1 MASLATLMLV
11 LLEVI
16 ADYVTTVVAGY
27 TAVYLGALQLQA
39 ESQEKHFRTVL

>member
-1 MASLATLMLV
+1 MLV

-27 TAVYLGALQLQA
+27 TAVYLAAQQLQLKVRKINY
-39 ESQEKHFRTVL
+39 ELRIVF